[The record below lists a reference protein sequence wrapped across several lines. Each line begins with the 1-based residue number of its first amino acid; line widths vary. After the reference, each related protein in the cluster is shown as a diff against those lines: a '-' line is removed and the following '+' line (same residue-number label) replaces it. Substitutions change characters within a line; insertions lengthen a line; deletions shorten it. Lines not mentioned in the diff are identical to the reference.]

1 MTGMTFTSLQQD
13 MRRYLE
19 AGFTETSDPFVYEQ
33 IPRLINLAEQRIAR
47 EIKVQQFIRPVT
59 FVTTP
64 GVAAYLKPDRWRDT
78 ISMMID
84 GDNINTR
91 SYEYIRKTY
100 PESITGQPILY
111 ADYDYGHWLLGP
123 TPDIAYTIEVL
134 YYEIPE
140 SLSDSNQT
148 NIMTVDM
155 PDLLLY
161 GALLEATPF
170 LKNDERIQTWM
181 GLYDRA
187 SQALVAQD
195 QGKVIDRAAQRQG
208 A

>member
-1 MTGMTFTSLQQD
+1 MTFTSLQED

-19 AGFTETSDPFVYEQ
+19 AGFTPTSDPIVYEQ

-64 GVAAYLKPDRWRDT
+64 SVDAYQKPDRWRDT
-78 ISMMID
+78 VSMMIN
-84 GDNINTR
+84 GDNINAR

-100 PESITGQPILY
+100 PQTVTGQPIMY
-111 ADYDYGHWLLGP
+111 ADYAYNFWLLGP
-123 TPDIAYTIEVL
+123 MPDIAYTIEVL
-134 YYEIPE
+134 YYERPE
-140 SLSDSNQT
+140 SLSDGNQT

-161 GALLEATPF
+161 GSLLEATPF
-170 LKNDERIQTWM
+170 LQKDERIQVWQA
-181 GLYDRA
+181 LYDRA
-187 SQALVAQD
+187 AQALVAQD
-195 QGKVIDRAAQRQG
+195 QGKVTDRASVRKEA
-208 A
+208 

>member
-1 MTGMTFTSLQQD
+1 MTFTSLQDD

-19 AGFTETSDPFVYEQ
+19 AGFTETSDPLVYKQ

-64 GVAAYLKPDRWRDT
+64 GIDAYQKPDRWRDT
-78 ISMMID
+78 ISMMIN
-84 GDNINTR
+84 GDNINAR
-91 SYEYIRKTY
+91 SYEYVRKTY
-100 PESITGQPILY
+100 PQSVTGQPIMY
-111 ADYDYGHWLLGP
+111 ADYSYGFWLLAP
-123 TPDIAYTIEVL
+123 MPDIAYTIEVL
-134 YYEIPE
+134 YYERPE

-148 NIMTVDM
+148 NIMTIDM

-170 LKNDERIQTWM
+170 LKDDARIQTWM

-195 QGKVIDRAAQRQG
+195 QGKVLDRAAQRQG